1 MDRKPDLQESHH
13 SNTRTLCERYARFL
27 QIFFLQIFF
36 FVSLSSFQARKERLR
51 LLALETIDLAKD
63 PYFGKNYQGQVEC
76 RLCQTTHHNEGNYLT
91 HTQGKR
97 HQSNLARRAQVEA
110 RRGASGDTFLASSS
124 SLSGASTASSAAAAA
139 ASDALLKRRRVI
151 VGRPGYR
158 VTKQFDAASRGRS
171 LLFQIDYPEIEL
183 GTQPRHRFMSAFEQ
197 RVLPPSSAFQ
207 LLLFAAEPYETI
219 AFKIPNLPI
228 HRDAGDDKFFT
239 YWDPD
244 AKSFAL
250 QLVFKEAPAPE
261 T

>member
-1 MDRKPDLQESHH
+1 M
-13 SNTRTLCERYARFL
+13 
-27 QIFFLQIFF
+27 
-36 FVSLSSFQARKERLR
+36 
-51 LLALETIDLAKD
+51 AKD
-63 PYFGKNYQGQVEC
+63 PYFRRNYQGQVDC
-76 RLCQTTHHNEGNYLT
+76 TLCQTVHHNEGNYLT

-97 HQSNLARRAQVEA
+97 HQSNLARRAHVEA
-110 RRGASGDTFLASSS
+110 RRGAAGDTFLASAFSS
-124 SLSGASTASSAAAAA
+124 NASAASVAAAAA
-139 ASDALLKRRRVI
+139 GAELAKRRRVI

-158 VTKQFDAASRGRS
+158 VTKQFDAESGGRS

-197 RVLPPSSAFQ
+197 RLLPPSTGWQ

-228 HRDAGDDKFFT
+228 HRDAGDDRFFT

-250 QLVFKEAPAPE
+250 QLVFKEEPAAATATTSE
-261 T
+261 K